1 MRLLSPEGSDLMF
14 VEKVDVVDG
23 NIVVHGKIMGAL
35 PMKAI
40 LKPDELRSGMRLL
53 NAKLIRTA
61 LAAIIFRRPKK
72 K

>member
-23 NIVVHGKIMGAL
+23 NIVVQGKIMGAL